1 MNSDQTIRTFTDYY
15 RDRGHHVSDKLR
27 PRSPA
32 GGPGAVHH
40 GGHAPADS
48 VPAGQPHPLGRR
60 LVSVQ
65 RCLRTTDLEEVG
77 DPSHLTVFQM
87 LGSWSLGDYDGPQSL
102 RWGYELLV
110 DGFGIDP
117 KWLHVTVYGG
127 DGTVPPDTS
136 SRRVWSELG
145 VPVEVT
151 VEDNWWDNGPV
162 GPCGPDSE
170 IFFWTGDGPPIGT
183 PTTDDR
189 WVEIWNHVM
198 MRYHRRPDGS
208 SGPAAAAER
217 RHRHGSGAA
226 GDRAAGQ
233 AVGVRLGRLRAVGAL
248 GLVAV
253 DAARSVICESS
264 AIISARRW

>member
-1 MNSDQTIRTFTDYY
+1 
-15 RDRGHHVSDKLR
+15 
-27 PRSPA
+27 
-32 GGPGAVHH
+32 
-40 GGHAPADS
+40 
-48 VPAGQPHPLGRR
+48 
-60 LVSVQ
+60 
-65 RCLRTTDLEEVG
+65 
-77 DPSHLTVFQM
+77 M

-170 IFFWTGDGPPIGT
+170 IFFWTGDGYA
-183 PTTDDR
+183 DR
-189 WVEIWNHVM
+189 HAD
-198 MRYHRRPDGS
+198 HRRPLGGDLEPRDDALRA
-208 SGPAAAAER
+208 PATG
-217 RHRHGSGAA
+217 RHSGAA
-226 GDRAAGQ
+226 
-233 AVGVRLGRLRAVGAL
+233 
-248 GLVAV
+248 
-253 DAARSVICESS
+253 ARSRTSTPAWVWSGSLTVLQDKPSVFDCDVFEPWVRSVSS
-264 AIISARRW
+264 LWSRERQ